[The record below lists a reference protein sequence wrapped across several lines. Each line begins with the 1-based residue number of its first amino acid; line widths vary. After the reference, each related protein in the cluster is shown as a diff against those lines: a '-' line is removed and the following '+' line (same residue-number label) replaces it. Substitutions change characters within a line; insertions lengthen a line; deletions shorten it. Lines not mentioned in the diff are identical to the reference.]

1 MTGVGMA
8 GLGKVYDVASV
19 DEARALY
26 DGWAAG
32 YDDEL
37 EASGYITPRRCAEAL
52 AIHASLPWAP
62 LIEFGT
68 GTGLGGLALNAAG
81 FEVIDGTDIS
91 REMLE
96 RAETKG
102 VYRALDLLDLSEPIT
117 SVEPGSYQNA
127 AAIGV
132 LNPNFLPP
140 TAIDEM
146 LGVLPSGG
154 CLVFS
159 LNDHAAKD
167 GSFETRV
174 LEISE
179 YAGADL
185 VFKEYGP
192 HIPEI
197 DLMSTVYVLKRR

>member
-1 MTGVGMA
+1 MN
-8 GLGKVYDVASV
+8 GLGKVYEVTSV
-19 DEARALY
+19 DEARSLY
-26 DGWAAG
+26 DGWASG

-37 EASGYITPRRCAEAL
+37 TAGGYITPQRCAEAL
-52 AIHASLPWAP
+52 AAQASLPWAP

-68 GTGLGGLALNAAG
+68 GTGLGGLALHAAG
-81 FEVIDGTDIS
+81 FETIDGTDIS
-91 REMLE
+91 QEMLDK
-96 RAETKG
+96 AAAKG
-102 VYRALDLLDLSEPIT
+102 VYRSLDLLDLSQPIT
-117 SVEPGSYQNA
+117 SIEPGIYQNA

-159 LNDHAAKD
+159 LNDHAARD
-167 GSFETRV
+167 GRFETRV

-179 YAGADL
+179 HAGADL

-192 HIPEI
+192 HIPDI
-197 DLMSTVYVLKRR
+197 DLMGTVYVLKRR